1 MIRNRRFLQGLLV
14 VLFSLLWVQPSGAQ
28 QQGALT
34 ISAETYYDKTLA
46 AILGQIG
53 GFLSGYE
60 FVTNEPMPDE
70 WFRLT
75 YGPYSGDSP
84 YFAVTD
90 FPGYDRLF
98 EDGRVGGDDDYHVD
112 FFIQLIL
119 ERYGPDASFWDIRE
133 AWTQH
138 QVNDWGGS
146 DIAMQLMNEGMLP
159 PQVGTAEYN
168 RFYWVSEPYIETE
181 TVGLVAPGMPQ
192 TARQLTSRFASVVG
206 EFDSLIWGEFW
217 GTMYAIAYFETD
229 ARAALEQAAAVL
241 PADSYP
247 YFIYQTML
255 RLHETYPDDWRMAQ
269 REIQQ
274 YSRPVYRLDN
284 PLVIADMNNAMG
296 IMAILYGEND
306 YMRTAQ
312 IASLSGFDADCTA
325 AAALGLMG
333 IIHGMDGTPEEILTR
348 IYADGE
354 GVYVNDL
361 VTGYPPFIGYDY
373 PEEQRWTDL
382 AALYQRNAE
391 AQILAQGGS
400 VENGVYTIVPETLT
414 PDQVVLIPNY
424 DFEEGTLAGWSAD
437 STGEDVQIVAEANTR
452 LESGSNMAHSGSYKG
467 AILTDGG
474 EGWLYVTLDDLEVGA
489 TYRISAYVQADEAA
503 RLFVRQGSEL
513 LWAGVSHTIGLPERE
528 WARREIEFTAT
539 DDGAAQIGLYV
550 PTDIATRAGI
560 DNLFVR
566 RVEPSERVRYE
577 AENAELTGVTALTAY
592 VTDFAERDDA
602 IDFTVNAPE
611 AGEYWLYVYY
621 ANGDGRA
628 GRVRITVNE
637 QSEAVVLFA
646 PTGSYDVFSRSR
658 VVIPVVL
665 DSGTNHIRFDRRRS
679 GELLQLDV
687 IELELFQPRENP

>member
-1 MIRNRRFLQGLLV
+1 
-14 VLFSLLWVQPSGAQ
+14 
-28 QQGALT
+28 
-34 ISAETYYDKTLA
+34 
-46 AILGQIG
+46 
-53 GFLSGYE
+53 
-60 FVTNEPMPDE
+60 
-70 WFRLT
+70 
-75 YGPYSGDSP
+75 
-84 YFAVTD
+84 
-90 FPGYDRLF
+90 
-98 EDGRVGGDDDYHVD
+98 
-112 FFIQLIL
+112 
-119 ERYGPDASFWDIRE
+119 
-133 AWTQH
+133 
-138 QVNDWGGS
+138 
-146 DIAMQLMNEGMLP
+146 
-159 PQVGTAEYN
+159 
-168 RFYWVSEPYIETE
+168 
-181 TVGLVAPGMPQ
+181 
-192 TARQLTSRFASVVG
+192 
-206 EFDSLIWGEFW
+206 
-217 GTMYAIAYFETD
+217 
-229 ARAALEQAAAVL
+229 
-241 PADSYP
+241 
-247 YFIYQTML
+247 
-255 RLHETYPDDWRMAQ
+255 
-269 REIQQ
+269 
-274 YSRPVYRLDN
+274 
-284 PLVIADMNNAMG
+284 
-296 IMAILYGEND
+296 
-306 YMRTAQ
+306 
-312 IASLSGFDADCTA
+312 
-325 AAALGLMG
+325 
-333 IIHGMDGTPEEILTR
+333 
-348 IYADGE
+348 
-354 GVYVNDL
+354 
-361 VTGYPPFIGYDY
+361 
-373 PEEQRWTDL
+373 
-382 AALYQRNAE
+382 
-391 AQILAQGGS
+391 
-400 VENGVYTIVPETLT
+400 LT

-437 STGEDVQIVAEANTR
+437 PTGEDVQIVAEANTR
-452 LESGSNMAHSGSYKG
+452 LESGSNMAHSGSYNG

-550 PTDIATRAGI
+550 PAGLATRAGI

-602 IDFTVNAPE
+602 IHFTVNAPE